1 MKLLKEKLVQA
12 VIYLQF
18 ITALLGCIHHSY
30 EIWHD
35 FNLGNHLHN
44 ISINMTLEHGHPQY
58 EQLYPEQLAKET
70 QSLPR

>member
-1 MKLLKEKLVQA
+1 MKLLKGKLAQTL
-12 VIYLQF
+12 ICLRF
-18 ITALLGCIHHSY
+18 ITALLGGIHYGH